1 MRIYL
6 IIVCFLLISQETFA
20 QKNTVPTENVHHWW
34 SNLYFILAFVGGCMI
49 TAAIQFAFRKG
60 SVNHFEKQG
69 SGMPNSRSKPVDDEN
84 KSLKRQI
91 EKLEAECRKLGLQ
104 LDNYLVKDSSKDETR
119 KNNELPVHEEKP
131 RQVEFDIVNKL
142 PGLTHT
148 KESLAVLYFPNPNL
162 DGEFKNSEGSN
173 SFIEGASI
181 YKFSLKSSTEAYFE
195 FCEDR
200 SAVSMALNHR
210 NESILAVAQEANAYN
225 SGATKIASDQRGEA
239 VLEGANWI
247 VKNKAKIK
255 YI

>member
-69 SGMPNSRSKPVDDEN
+69 SEKLNNRLNLVVDDNKRLKKEN
-84 KSLKRQI
+84 RD
-91 EKLEAECRKLGLQ
+91 LEAECRTLRLKF
-104 LDNYLVKDSSKDETR
+104 DNPLVEELAKDDVSN
-119 KNNELPVHEEKP
+119 NNELPVYDEKP